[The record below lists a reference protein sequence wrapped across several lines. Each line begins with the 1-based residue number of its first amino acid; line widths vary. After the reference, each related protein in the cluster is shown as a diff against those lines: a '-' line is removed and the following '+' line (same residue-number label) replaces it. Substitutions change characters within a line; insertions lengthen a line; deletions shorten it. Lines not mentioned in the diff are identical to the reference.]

1 MKTKK
6 EYEVFIKDL
15 YAMANYL
22 LLNFNRPE
30 IALSNILH
38 DLQGVANKKER
49 FRPRCT
55 GHSKS
60 QESNW
65 DK

>member
-15 YAMANYL
+15 YTMANYL
-22 LLNFNRPE
+22 LLNFKRPE

-38 DLQGVANKKER
+38 DLQGVTNNKKR

-55 GHSKS
+55 GYSKL
-60 QESNW
+60 QDEGG
-65 DK
+65 K